1 MPHVLKCGIDFGTS
15 NTTMAALYQGKPILI
30 PLENQNLTIPTA
42 IFFPDRKDGAI
53 LFGCAA
59 QQAYLEGHEGRL
71 LRSLKRIFGTALME
85 QTTMLRGQR
94 WQFPAVVGK
103 FLSHIKQQG
112 EAQLQMELTDVTL
125 GRPVHFQDGDK
136 AADTRAESELR
147 AIAASVGFKDIKFQ
161 YEPIAAALAHEKN
174 VAGEQLAL
182 VIDIGGGTSDFSVI
196 RLNHD
201 YKPDRNRAQDIL
213 ANTGARVGG
222 NDCDRAIN
230 LDTMMPL
237 LGLGSHYGEK
247 NLEMP
252 VRLYHELSEWVKVN
266 WCYTPQNEQFVQDTQ
281 RVSDTPQKLARL
293 YNVLQYHLG
302 HRILD
307 ASEQIKII
315 LSENDKAGA
324 ALDFIE
330 KDLKAA
336 MTQARMNKLFA
347 KTLDPVQNMMLAT
360 LQQARLQPQ
369 DIALVILTGGSTALP
384 LFQNWITRYFPH
396 AQVLQEDKLGSV
408 GLGLVL

>member
-1 MPHVLKCGIDFGTS
+1 MRCGIDFGTS
-15 NTTMAALYQGKPILI
+15 NTTMAVSYPDGARLI
-30 PLENQNLTIPTA
+30 PLENQSLTIPTA
-42 IFFPDRKDGAI
+42 IFFPDRKDGDI
-53 LFGCAA
+53 LFGRAA

-112 EAQLQMELTDVTL
+112 ETHLQAELTDLTL

-136 AADTRAESELR
+136 GADARAESELR
-147 AIAASVGFKDIKFQ
+147 AIATNVGFKNIKFQ
-161 YEPIAAALAHEKN
+161 FEPIAAALAHEKN
-174 VAGEQLAL
+174 AVGEQLAL

-196 RLNHD
+196 RLSRD

-213 ANTGARVGG
+213 ANTGVRVGG
-222 NDCDRAIN
+222 NDCDRTIN
-230 LDTMMPL
+230 LDAMMPL

-247 NLEMP
+247 GLEMP

-266 WCYTPQNEQFVQDTQ
+266 WCYTPQNEQFVADTQ
-281 RVSDTPQKLARL
+281 RASTAPDKLARL

-307 ASEQIKII
+307 ASESVKIA
-315 LSENDKAGA
+315 LSEKDKAEA

-330 KDLKAA
+330 KDLSAG
-336 MTQARMNKLFA
+336 MTQVRMNKLFT
-347 KTLDPVQNMMLAT
+347 KTLDPVQKMMLET
-360 LQQARLQPQ
+360 LRHAGLKPQ

-384 LFQNWITRYFPH
+384 IFQSWITRYFPH